1 MVFSFLSSALV
12 KRISLGTM
20 RFYFWEMLKSNP
32 NSPKHFFFSL
42 FFFMNFQSPLFLW
55 KCSDVPYIE
64 IPSHESCQVRF
75 YCTFLHSLTSR
86 DLLYLCLSFSL
97 CASSSLTLSCFLF
110 LYLCT
115 LWEKIMQ
122 WENTYNSLFN
132 CKTTLM
138 CTTVNSLWLNNL
150 PFSQTFQRGGWK
162 LCIAILENEGEW
174 DDP

>member
-20 RFYFWEMLKSNP
+20 RFYFWEMLKSNL

-42 FFFMNFQSPLFLW
+42 FFYEF
-55 KCSDVPYIE
+55 SDSFVSLEMLRCTLYRNTKPWIMSSE
-64 IPSHESCQVRF
+64 I
-75 YCTFLHSLTSR
+75 YCTFLHSLASR
-86 DLLYLCLSFSL
+86 DLLCLCLSFSL
-97 CASSSLTLSCFLF
+97 CASFSLTLSCFLF

-122 WENTYNSLFN
+122 WENTYNSLFD